1 MAIRQDQF
9 ETITVL
15 ASSYGATRLFLFG
28 SALDNPSEAHDID
41 LACDGVDGWKLYE
54 LAAQLE
60 NELNMPFDLVPLTP
74 PHRFTK
80 LVEARGKRLI

>member
-1 MAIRQDQF
+1 MAISQDLF
-9 ETITVL
+9 DTITVL

-54 LAAQLE
+54 LAARLE
-60 NELNMPFDLVPLTP
+60 NEFNVPFDLVPLTP
-74 PHRFTK
+74 PSRFTR
-80 LVEARGKRLI
+80 LVEARGRRLI